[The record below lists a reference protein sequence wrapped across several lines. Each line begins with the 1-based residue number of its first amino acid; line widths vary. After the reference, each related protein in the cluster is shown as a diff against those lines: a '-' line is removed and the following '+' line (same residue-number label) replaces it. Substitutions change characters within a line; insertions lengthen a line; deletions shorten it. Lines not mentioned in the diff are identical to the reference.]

1 MISDLIK
8 NALVFL
14 IPVVVIAAVVADL
27 PQPAIAPTQEYA
39 IMD

>member
-14 IPVVVIAAVVADL
+14 IPVGVIAAVVADL
-27 PQPAIAPTQEYA
+27 PQPAIAPTQEYS